1 MPMEYFEQ
9 RERALLGD
17 RFDVLYAAPQETA
30 ERGVTVSALRSSPEQ
45 FAAKADF
52 PLEASPFCKAAFVV
66 HQPDDLKFRPGRH
79 PYHHAG
85 VFYSQEPSASSAA
98 PLLGVQPGMRVL
110 DMCAAPGGKS
120 SQLAAALQGRGVL
133 VSNEYVAARADILKS
148 NLERMGVP
156 NAVVLNEAPA
166 RIADALPEFF
176 DRVLVDAPCSGEGM
190 FRKEPVARQQHCE
203 ALVKQCAELG
213 AEILDC
219 AAAVL
224 APGGQLVY
232 STCTFAPEED
242 EEQVAAFLQ
251 RHPEFILADALGNV
265 DYTFGSEGEANRT
278 GGLPLDVS
286 KVRRIWPCQ
295 GGEGHFIARL
305 VKAGTPRALP
315 APGTYTAEEELWLAA
330 AAEQSKKQK
339 GSKGG
344 KPAKAPDAR
353 SARRE
358 NSRALREAVQG
369 RSTRSRDAGAG
380 EATPAQSLAAWQEFA
395 RQYFPALADRPA
407 VVHGR
412 SVLLPVPFPQTGLHV
427 LRAGVFV
434 GSVQKGRFVPEHH
447 LFTAFGALCTNREAL
462 TLADRRV
469 TEYLSG
475 REIAADTA
483 ADGWCC
489 VTVDGCPMGGGKVSG
504 GRVKNHYPKALRL
517 L

>member
-66 HQPDDLKFRPGRH
+66 HQPDNLKFRPGRH

-190 FRKEPVARQQHCE
+190 FRKEEAAVTDWSQETVEMCARRQ
-203 ALVKQCAELG
+203 
-213 AEILDC
+213 AEILSS
-219 AAAVL
+219 AAELVR
-224 APGGQLVY
+224 PGGHLVY
-232 STCTFAPEED
+232 STCTFSPEED
-242 EEQVAAFLQ
+242 EQAVARFLEN
-251 RHPEFILADALGNV
+251 HPEFVPETVDAPWFEAGEN
-265 DYTFGSEGEANRT
+265 GSFR
-278 GGLPLDVS
+278 L
-286 KVRRIWPCQ
+286 WPHKLL
-295 GGEGHFIARL
+295 GEGHFAAVLRKMEGSEESTVIPAGEKLPKTWQPFAASLGIRL
-305 VKAGTPRALP
+305 PDGKASTFGDTLYWAPPDMPDIRKLKVLRPGLELGTVKKDRFEPAHAL
-315 APGTYTAEEELWLAA
+315 ALWLKTCENQQDYPADSGEISA
-330 AAEQSKKQK
+330 YLRGDVVPSTQK
-339 GSKGG
+339 GWCLVSAGGYSIGWGKG
-344 KPAKAPDAR
+344 D
-353 SARRE
+353 
-358 NSRALREAVQG
+358 
-369 RSTRSRDAGAG
+369 
-380 EATPAQSLAAWQEFA
+380 
-395 RQYFPALADRPA
+395 
-407 VVHGR
+407 
-412 SVLLPVPFPQTGLHV
+412 
-427 LRAGVFV
+427 
-434 GSVQKGRFVPEHH
+434 
-447 LFTAFGALCTNREAL
+447 
-462 TLADRRV
+462 
-469 TEYLSG
+469 
-475 REIAADTA
+475 
-483 ADGWCC
+483 
-489 VTVDGCPMGGGKVSG
+489 
-504 GRVKNHYPKALRL
+504 GRVLKNHYPKGLRR
-517 L
+517 

>member
-1 MPMEYFEQ
+1 MAPAAYLTRQMEDGAG
-9 RERALLGD
+9 ERIL
-17 RFDVLYAAPQETA
+17 
-30 ERGVTVSALRSSPEQ
+30 
-45 FAAKADF
+45 
-52 PLEASPFCKAAFVV
+52 
-66 HQPDDLKFRPGRH
+66 DL
-79 PYHHAG
+79 
-85 VFYSQEPSASSAA
+85 
-98 PLLGVQPGMRVL
+98 
-110 DMCAAPGGKS
+110 CAAPGGKS
-120 SQLAAALQGRGVL
+120 TQIAAAMEGRGTL
-133 VSNEYVAARADILKS
+133 ISNEIHPARAKILS
-148 NLERMGVP
+148 ENIERMGIR
-156 NAVVLNEAPA
+156 NAVVTNEDSGRLTKYFPA
-166 RIADALPEFF
+166 FF
-176 DRVLVDAPCSGEGM
+176 DGIIVDAPCSGEGM
-190 FRKEPVARQQHCE
+190 FRKDETAVTEWSPENVRRCAGRQQ
-203 ALVKQCAELG
+203 
-213 AEILDC
+213 EILEN
-219 AAAVL
+219 AAMML
-224 APGGQLVY
+224 KPGGRLVY

-242 EEQVAAFLQ
+242 EGQVAAFLQ
-251 RHPEFILADALGNV
+251 RHPEFTLADALGNV

-305 VKAGTPRALP
+305 VKAGTPRPMP

-339 GSKGG
+339 GSRGG

-358 NSRALREAVQG
+358 SSRALREAVQG
-369 RSTRSRDAGAG
+369 RSARSRDAGAG

-407 VVHGR
+407 VVHGG

-447 LFTAFGALCTNREAL
+447 LFTAFGALCTNCEAL
-462 TLADRRV
+462 TLADPRV

>member
-1 MPMEYFEQ
+1 MPTEYFEQ
-9 RERALLGD
+9 RERALLGE
-17 RFDVLYAAPQETA
+17 RFDALYAAPQETA
-30 ERGVTVSALRSSPEQ
+30 ERGVTVSALRTTPEQ

-52 PLEASPFCKAAFVV
+52 SLEASPFCKAAFVV
-66 HQPDDLKFRPGRH
+66 HQPDFKPGRH

-98 PLLGVQPGMRVL
+98 PLLGVRPGMRVL

-133 VSNEYVAARADILKS
+133 VSNEYVAARADILKI
-148 NLERMGVP
+148 NLERMGVS
-156 NAVVLNEAPA
+156 NAVVLNESPA

-242 EEQVAAFLQ
+242 EGQVAAFLQ
-251 RHPEFILADALGNV
+251 RHPEFTLADALGNV

-286 KVRRIWPCQ
+286 KVRRIWPSQ

-315 APGTYTAEEELWLAA
+315 APGCYPLEEQLWLAA
-330 AAEQSKKQK
+330 AAEQNRKQK
-339 GSKGG
+339 PGKS
-344 KPAKAPDAR
+344 KPARSERGDAR
-353 SARRE
+353 ASRRE
-358 NSRALREAVQG
+358 NARALRDAVQG
-369 RSTRSRDAGAG
+369 SRRRESAAAG
-380 EATPAQSLAAWQEFA
+380 ESVTPAQSLAAWNAFA
-395 RQYFPALADRPA
+395 QQYFPALADRPA
-407 VVHGR
+407 VVHGGG
-412 SVLLPVPFPQTGLHV
+412 VLLPAAFPQTGLHV

-447 LFTAFGALCTNREAL
+447 LFTAFGAQCTNRE
-462 TLADRRV
+462 
-469 TEYLSG
+469 
-475 REIAADTA
+475 
-483 ADGWCC
+483 
-489 VTVDGCPMGGGKVSG
+489 
-504 GRVKNHYPKALRL
+504 
-517 L
+517 

>member
-1 MPMEYFEQ
+1 MSTEYFER

-17 RFDVLYAAPQETA
+17 RYEQLYAAPQETA
-30 ERGVTVSALRSSPEQ
+30 ERGVTVSALRTAPEQ
-45 FAAKADF
+45 FAEKADF

-66 HQPDDLKFRPGRH
+66 HQPEFKPGRH

-98 PLLGVQPGMRVL
+98 PLLGVKPGMRVL
-110 DMCAAPGGKS
+110 DLCAAPGGKS
-120 SQLAAALQGRGVL
+120 SQLAAALQGQGVL
-133 VSNEYVAARADILKS
+133 VSNEYVAARAEILKS
-148 NLERMGVP
+148 NLERMGVS
-156 NAVVLNEAPA
+156 NAVVLNETPA

-190 FRKEPVARQQHCE
+190 FRKEPVARQQHSE

-213 AEILDC
+213 AQILDC

-242 EEQVAAFLQ
+242 EGQVAAFLQ
-251 RHPEFILADALGNV
+251 RHPEFELADALGNV
-265 DYTFGSEGEANRT
+265 DYAFGSAGEENRT

-315 APGTYTAEEELWLAA
+315 APGCYSPEEQLWLAA
-330 AAEQSKKQK
+330 AAEQNRKQK
-339 GSKGG
+339 PGKG
-344 KPAKAPDAR
+344 KPARSERGDAR
-353 SARRE
+353 ASRRE
-358 NSRALREAVQG
+358 NARALRDAVQG
-369 RSTRSRDAGAG
+369 SRRRESAAAG
-380 EATPAQSLAAWQEFA
+380 ESVTPAQSLAAWNAFA
-395 RQYFPALADRPA
+395 QQYFPALADRPA
-407 VVHGR
+407 VVHG
-412 SVLLPVPFPQTGLHV
+412 SGVLLPAAFPQTGLHV

-447 LFTAFGALCTNREAL
+447 LFTAFGAQCTNREELA
-462 TLADRRV
+462 LADPRV
-469 TEYLSG
+469 VEYLSG
-475 REIAADTA
+475 REIAAATA

-489 VTVDGCPMGGGKVSG
+489 VTVDGFPLGGGKVSA

>member
-190 FRKEPVARQQHCE
+190 FRKEPVALQQHCE

-213 AEILDC
+213 AQILDC
-219 AAAVL
+219 AAAAL

-242 EEQVAAFLQ
+242 EGQVAAFLQ
-251 RHPEFILADALGNV
+251 RHPEFALADVLGNV
-265 DYTFGSEGEANRT
+265 GYTFGSAGCPQRPPRGQPCLPGCRAGHEPPHPGHRGR
-278 GGLPLDVS
+278 GGHPYAE
-286 KVRRIWPCQ
+286 PC
-295 GGEGHFIARL
+295 RM
-305 VKAGTPRALP
+305 AGVCPAVFPRVGA
-315 APGTYTAEEELWLAA
+315 APGCGARRRCAA
-330 AAEQSKKQK
+330 AGAVPADEPACAAGGRICGQRAER
-339 GSKGG
+339 
-344 KPAKAPDAR
+344 P
-353 SARRE
+353 
-358 NSRALREAVQG
+358 LC
-369 RSTRSRDAGAG
+369 AGA
-380 EATPAQSLAAWQEFA
+380 PS
-395 RQYFPALADRPA
+395 
-407 VVHGR
+407 VHGIWR
-412 SVLLPVPFPQTGLHV
+412 TVRKP
-427 LRAGVFV
+427 
-434 GSVQKGRFVPEHH
+434 
-447 LFTAFGALCTNREAL
+447 
-462 TLADRRV
+462 RR
-469 TEYLSG
+469 TH
-475 REIAADTA
+475 
-483 ADGWCC
+483 
-489 VTVDGCPMGGGKVSG
+489 P
-504 GRVKNHYPKALRL
+504 
-517 L
+517 